1 MTQEWE
7 RHQPEL
13 RYELF
18 EMSPLKKRPL
28 LRYNDRY
35 HCYSERL
42 LYRGMEH
49 YIYDNLRQVNPQA
62 FGNEFGKGRFEEYV
76 GKALAYTGLPMITE
90 RDLIRRIRKGVGLVD
105 YIAIDQ
111 DVNVFVEAKAVEA
124 TYIAE
129 VSEDIQVIINRLKSS
144 VIEAIEKAYQLVQEL
159 ETVTAVAGVGLG
171 RSEERYLLV
180 VTYADLFLGSGN
192 DFYRLVAKDAL
203 DDIVAKSNG
212 RQWIPFA
219 NMYFVSLE
227 NFDLFMEVVHKG
239 PMRMTDVLRRAVAA
253 DATAV
258 DEQRKFIFRQHLFE
272 IAGDLDVPRYLS
284 DEFQRIF
291 DNTGSKLRQ

>member
-1 MTQEWE
+1 
-7 RHQPEL
+7 
-13 RYELF
+13 
-18 EMSPLKKRPL
+18 
-28 LRYNDRY
+28 
-35 HCYSERL
+35 
-42 LYRGMEH
+42 MEH
-49 YIYDNLRQVNPQA
+49 YIYDNLRLVNPQA

-76 GKALAYTGLPMITE
+76 GKALAYTELPIITE
-90 RDLIRRIRKGVGLVD
+90 GDLIRRIRKGVGLVD
-105 YIAIDQ
+105 YIAVDQ

-144 VIEAIEKAYQLVQEL
+144 VIEAVEKAYQLVQEL

-171 RSEERYLLV
+171 GSEERYLLV
-180 VTYADLFLGSGN
+180 VTYSDLFLGSGN
-192 DFYRLVAKDAL
+192 DFYRLIAKDAL

-227 NFDLFMEVVHKG
+227 NFDLFMEVVHQG
-239 PMRMTDVLRRAVAA
+239 RIRMTDVLRKAVAA
-253 DATAV
+253 DATAI
-258 DEQRKFIFRQHLFE
+258 DEQRKFIFRQHLYE
-272 IAGDLDVPRYLS
+272 IVGDLDVPKYLS